1 MGRMTFFFHFLFLLL
16 QGSPCLV
23 VRFGLALLCTEDGS
37 AVVIWLNNVILDKIV
52 RYQVCKLRRQLLGL
66 RHRKGVLYK
75 VCYCLRDCHVEA
87 MRIDLASC
95 GLEGSIRFLSRQCFV
110 G

>member
-1 MGRMTFFFHFLFLLL
+1 MGRMTFHFWLL
-16 QGSPCLV
+16 QGFPCSVML
-23 VRFGLALLCTEDGS
+23 FGMVLLCTLEGS
-37 AVVIWLNNVILDKIV
+37 AVIV
-52 RYQVCKLRRQLLGL
+52 RLNHAVLHKIICYQVCKLRRQLLGL